1 MERRTFTV
9 SIDKSLQD
17 SFREKCKN
25 DGIKYNEVIEALL
38 QAYINGTV
46 KVNVKTTYT
55 VISNDKDL

>member
-1 MERRTFTV
+1 MERKTFTV

-46 KVNVKTTYT
+46 KVNVKNYLY
-55 VISNDKDL
+55 SYL